1 MCPNLRNSGSR
12 HQNTQLKR
20 GNHLAASS
28 DQVLRQ
34 ILRENQY
41 VDERVLLQQLVEE
54 SNIPDSLRSNI
65 SIRTQDIVT
74 QVRESSDPVLMESF
88 LAQYGLSTSEGVAL
102 MCLAEALLR
111 VPDNQTVDALIH
123 DKISPANWGKHLG
136 QSSSSMVNAST
147 WALMLTGTVIAD
159 EPDGIVGNLRGI
171 VRRLGEPVIRT
182 AVNQAIREL
191 GNQFVLGENIDQA
204 IQNSEPAVNAG
215 FSYSYDM
222 LGEAA
227 LTDAD
232 AKRYHLSYSEAIAAL
247 GKYCQFDTVAENPG
261 ISVKLS
267 ALFARYE
274 FRQKELVMVE
284 LVSRTRSL
292 AMLAKSANMG
302 FNIDAEEADR
312 LDLSLDVIEAVLE
325 SPGLAD
331 WDGFGIVVQAYS
343 KRASFVIDWLYDLA
357 VRLDRRIMVRLVKG
371 AYWDTEIKRAQV
383 EGFEGYPVF
392 TRKENTDISYIC
404 CAKKLLGMVD
414 RIYPQFATHNA
425 HTVAAVHEL
434 AKDSVHGN
442 HAVYE
447 FQRLHGMGDTLH
459 KLFHKQHDTRCRI
472 YAPVGAHEDLL
483 AYLVRRLLENG
494 ANSSFVNQ
502 LVDESIS
509 PQEIATDP
517 FTRLLDAIY
526 STDNSQ
532 DFSISHPGIP
542 LPCDL
547 YAPERLNSNGL
558 DFNDPI
564 AVQRITDQRRN
575 FDNMQWYAAP
585 MLPGYRESTKP
596 VPVDSALI
604 KNPAT
609 GETVGFYAQ
618 ATESH
623 IEEAFQNA
631 SKGFDAWRTTPVG
644 ERASC
649 LLKIADLYEQ
659 NTAELIELTCREAGK
674 TIDDSIAEIRE
685 AVDFLRYYA
694 SEAQKLLSDSAT
706 VKWRPLGTFVCISPW
721 NFPLAIYSGQIAA
734 ALVSG
739 NCVIAKPAEQ
749 TPLIAARAIA
759 LMHEAGIPEFALQ
772 LLPGD
777 GSSVGAAL
785 TSHPQVSGICFTG
798 STATARNINQ
808 ALAQNASENPP
819 LIAETG
825 GINAMIVD
833 STALP
838 EQAVQDIIDSSFRSA
853 GQRCS
858 ALRLL
863 CVQSDVAEKIITM
876 LKGAMDMLV
885 VDDPT
890 YLHTDCGPVI
900 NDDAHKHIFEYCQS
914 LKKQGKLLHQSS
926 LSEKAPSDGNFIL
939 PSLFKINSINDVE
952 REIFGPVLHLFE
964 FDGDEISDVV
974 EAINSLGYGLTFG
987 LHTRVDE
994 RVQDIS
1000 DSVSVGNLYINR
1012 NQIGAVVGSQPFGGH
1027 ALSGTGPKAGGPHYL
1042 LRFMQWV
1049 TPYSGTH
1056 KNTPV
1061 SEVSAAANTAAIQKI
1076 IDQAQQQVESR
1087 PAGQAALLEA
1097 SLTNA
1102 SKTNKTNS
1110 IDHRSLFTALLENAD
1125 FINALPQFS
1134 TSENSENLLQLGS
1147 MLDTHF
1153 HPTID
1158 LPGPT
1163 GESNRLSMLPA
1174 GTALVIGRG
1183 DVTELIMFIL
1193 ALLSAGNA
1201 VVVIDK
1207 SVNAGIGKTL
1217 HTALKAA
1224 LKTADKSNNSDTNE
1238 ASEEH
1243 AYKILL
1249 TTIDT
1254 ELHAEDLDALTGYHV
1269 LCFSGRQDEIVSY
1282 RKMLA
1287 KKEGE
1292 IIPLIV
1298 SAGDICP
1305 MIRETT
1311 LCIDT
1316 TAAGGNAS
1324 LLAETI

>member
-1 MCPNLRNSGSR
+1 M
-12 HQNTQLKR
+12 T
-20 GNHLAASS
+20 ASS

-41 VDERVLLQQLVEE
+41 VDERVLLSQLVEE
-54 SNIPDSLRSNI
+54 SDIPESLRSEI
-65 SIRTQDIVT
+65 TSRTKNIVT

-171 VRRLGEPVIRT
+171 IRRLGEPVIRT

-274 FRQKELVMVE
+274 FRQRELVMVE

-434 AKDSVHGN
+434 AKDFVHGN

-509 PQEIATDP
+509 PQEIASDP
-517 FTRLLDAIY
+517 FTRLLSAVS
-526 STDNSQ
+526 STDGSKDSSTDDSENL
-532 DFSISHPGIP
+532 SISHPGIP

-547 YAPERLNSNGL
+547 YAPERINSNGL

-564 AVQRITDQRRN
+564 AVQHITDARSK
-575 FDNMQWYAAP
+575 FDNMQWFAAP

-596 VPVDSALI
+596 APADSTLI

-618 ATESH
+618 ATDSQ

-631 SKGFDAWRTTPVG
+631 SKGFDAWRTTPVDQ
-644 ERASC
+644 RANC
-649 LLKIADLYEQ
+649 LLQVADLYEQ

-694 SEAQKLLSDSAT
+694 SEAQTLLSDSAI
-706 VKWRPLGTFVCISPW
+706 VKWRPLGTFICISPW

-749 TPLIAARAIA
+749 TPLIAARAVA
-759 LMHEAGIPEFALQ
+759 LMHQAGIPESALQ
-772 LLPGD
+772 LLPGN

-798 STATARNINQ
+798 STATAQHINQ
-808 ALAQNASENPP
+808 AMEQSASGNPP

-863 CVQSDVAEKIITM
+863 CVQSDVAEKLVTM

-885 VDDPT
+885 VDDPA

-900 NDDAHKHIFEYCQS
+900 DDEAHKHIFEYCQS
-914 LKKQGKLLHQSS
+914 LKKQGKLLHQSP
-926 LSEKAPSDGNFIL
+926 LSDKAPSDGNFIL
-939 PSLFKINSINDVE
+939 PSLFRVNSINDVE
-952 REIFGPVLHLFE
+952 HEIFGPVLHLFE

-1027 ALSGTGPKAGGPHYL
+1027 GLSGTGPKAGGPHYL

-1049 TPYSGTH
+1049 APHAAVQTIAST
-1056 KNTPV
+1056 T
-1061 SEVSAAANTAAIQKI
+1061 SESTKKAVDTEAIQQF
-1076 IDQAQQQVESR
+1076 IDQAHQKVSLR
-1087 PAGQAALLEA
+1087 PAGQAALIEA
-1097 SLTNA
+1097 SLDNA
-1102 SKTNKTNS
+1102 KEHVT
-1110 IDHRSLFTALLENAD
+1110 DHQSLFAALLENAE

-1134 TSENSENLLQLGS
+1134 TSENSENLLQLGN

-1183 DVTELIMFIL
+1183 HTAELIMQVL
-1193 ALLSAGNA
+1193 ALLAAGNA

-1207 SVNAGIGKTL
+1207 SVNTEIGKIL
-1217 HTALKAA
+1217 HKALRAA
-1224 LKTADKSNNSDTNE
+1224 LMTDIENDNSDASE

-1243 AYKILL
+1243 AYEILL
-1249 TTIDT
+1249 TTVDT
-1254 ELHAEDLDALTGYHV
+1254 ELHADDLDRLTGYDV
-1269 LCFSGRQDEIVSY
+1269 LCFSGEQGEVSSF

-1287 KKEGE
+1287 KKDGE
-1292 IIPLIV
+1292 IIPLII

>member
-1 MCPNLRNSGSR
+1 
-12 HQNTQLKR
+12 
-20 GNHLAASS
+20 LAASS

-41 VDERVLLQQLVEE
+41 VDEGVLLQQLVKE
-54 SNIPDSLRSNI
+54 SDIPDDLRSQI
-65 SIRTQDIVT
+65 TTRTQDIVT

-147 WALMLTGTVIAD
+147 WALMLSGTVIAD
-159 EPDGIVGNLRGI
+159 EPDGIVGELKGI
-171 VRRLGEPVIRT
+171 IRRLGEPVIRT

-191 GNQFVLGENIDQA
+191 GNQFVLGENIDEA
-204 IQNSEPAVNAG
+204 IKNSEPAVDAG

-247 GKYCQFDTVAENPG
+247 GKYCVYDTVAENPG

-267 ALFARYE
+267 ALYPRYE
-274 FRQKELVMVE
+274 FRQRERVLIE

-343 KRASFVIDWLYDLA
+343 KRASFVIDWLYDLSI
-357 VRLDRRIMVRLVKG
+357 RLDRRIMVRLVKG

-383 EGFEGYPVF
+383 EGFEDYPVF

-434 AKDSVHGN
+434 AKGSEHGN
-442 HAVYE
+442 YAVYE

-459 KLFHKQHDTRCRI
+459 QLFHNKHNTRCRI

-509 PQEIATDP
+509 PQDIAADP
-517 FTRLLDAIY
+517 FARLL
-526 STDNSQ
+526 STISSSDDSQ
-532 DFSISHPGIP
+532 SYSISHSGIP
-542 LPCDL
+542 APYDI
-547 YAPERLNSNGL
+547 YAPERINSKGL
-558 DFNDPI
+558 DLNDPLAI
-564 AVQRITDQRRN
+564 ERVMHEREA
-575 FDNMQWYAAP
+575 FDDKQWFAAP
-585 MLPGYRESTKP
+585 MLSGYHEETSP
-596 VPVDSALI
+596 PAVDSAQI
-604 KNPAT
+604 RNPAT
-609 GETVGFYAQ
+609 DETVGFSAQ
-618 ATESH
+618 ANEQDIEKAFNNAAGGFES
-623 IEEAFQNA
+623 
-631 SKGFDAWRTTPVG
+631 WRSTSVD

-649 LLKIADLYEQ
+649 LLRIADLYEE

-694 SEAQKLLSDSAT
+694 SEAQTLLNESAT
-706 VKWRPLGTFVCISPW
+706 VKWRALGTFVCISPW
-721 NFPLAIYSGQIAA
+721 NFPLAIYTGQIAA

-739 NCVIAKPAEQ
+739 NCVIAKPAQQ

-759 LMHEAGIPEFALQ
+759 FMHQAGIPEAALQ
-772 LLPGD
+772 LVPGD
-777 GSSVGAAL
+777 GRTVGAAL
-785 TSHPQVSGICFTG
+785 TSHPMVAGICFTG
-798 STATARNINQ
+798 STATAQHINR
-808 ALAQNASENPP
+808 AMAQSASKNPP

-838 EQAVQDIIDSSFRSA
+838 EQAVKDIIDSSFRSA

-863 CVQSDVAEKIITM
+863 CVQSDIAEKVITM

-885 VDDPT
+885 VDDPA
-890 YLHTDCGPVI
+890 YLHTDLGPVI
-900 NDDAHKHIFEYCQS
+900 DDDAHKHIFEYCQS
-914 LKKQGKLLHQSS
+914 LKSQGKLLHQSP
-926 LSEKAPSDGNFIL
+926 LADKAPSLGKFIL
-939 PSLFKINSINDVE
+939 PSLFKINSIAEVE
-952 REIFGPVLHLFE
+952 REVFGPVLHLFE
-964 FDGDEISDVV
+964 FEGDEISDVV

-1027 ALSGTGPKAGGPHYL
+1027 GLSGTGPKAGGPHYL
-1042 LRFMQWV
+1042 LRFMQW
-1049 TPYSGTH
+1049 
-1056 KNTPV
+1056 
-1061 SEVSAAANTAAIQKI
+1061 AAPHFGIHTEALAQTAEETQSSRIDIAEIQQI
-1076 IDQAQQQVESR
+1076 IDQAHQKVEHR
-1087 PAGQAALLEA
+1087 PADQAALIET
-1097 SLTNA
+1097 SLSSGKKTSVTN
-1102 SKTNKTNS
+1102 
-1110 IDHRSLFTALLENAD
+1110 HQSLFTSLLENAE
-1125 FINALPQFS
+1125 FVNALPEFTS
-1134 TSENSENLLQLGS
+1134 SENIENLLQLGDI
-1147 MLDTHF
+1147 LDTHF

-1183 DVTELIMFIL
+1183 HTAELIMQIL
-1193 ALLSAGNA
+1193 ALLAAGNA
-1201 VVVIDK
+1201 VVVVDK
-1207 SVNAGIGKTL
+1207 YVSTDMGKALHKALQTTL
-1217 HTALKAA
+1217 NTR
-1224 LKTADKSNNSDTNE
+1224 DTDDGDLDLPYE
-1238 ASEEH
+1238 
-1243 AYKILL
+1243 ILL
-1249 TTIDT
+1249 TVINT
-1254 ELHAEDLDALTGYHV
+1254 ELHADDLKSLTGYQV
-1269 LCFSGRQDEIVSY
+1269 LSYSGDQSETSSL

-1287 KKEGE
+1287 NKAGE
-1292 IIPLIV
+1292 IVPLIT
-1298 SAGDICP
+1298 SASDICP

-1324 LLAETI
+1324 LLAETV